1 MNEPNETLENT
12 IAVLQ
17 LMADNGGVT
26 SLSAEEA
33 RAILDELERRS
44 GYERAHEASLRDCD
58 TLVPW
63 ADGELDEQAD
73 LIADLLEQL
82 KQTVD
87 ALAHWLPRWGDPEG
101 ASSQM
106 MINARA
112 QVAKA
117 EEYLAY
123 YWKHMKGVKDNAC

>member
-1 MNEPNETLENT
+1 MNEPNETLENAMAMLQIT
-12 IAVLQ
+12 ADSGGIA
-17 LMADNGGVT
+17 

-44 GYERAHEASLRDCD
+44 GYERAYRASVRDYA
-58 TLVPW
+58 TLVSGI
-63 ADGELDEQAD
+63 DLEFDEQAD
-73 LIADLLEQL
+73 LIAELLKQL

-87 ALAHWLPRWGDPEG
+87 ALAHWFPRWGDPEG
-101 ASSQM
+101 ADSQM

-117 EEYLAY
+117 EMYLEHY
-123 YWKHMKGVKDNAC
+123 RKHMK

>member
-1 MNEPNETLENT
+1 MNEPSEVLENT
-12 IAVLQ
+12 TAQLQVL
-17 LMADNGGVT
+17 ADNGGIT

-33 RAILDELERRS
+33 RAILDELERLA
-44 GYERAHEASLRDCD
+44 GYERAYDASVRDYA
-58 TLVPW
+58 TLVKGV
-63 ADGELDEQAD
+63 DVELDQQAD

-87 ALAHWLPRWGDPEG
+87 ALAYWFPRWGDPAG
-101 ASSQM
+101 ANSQM

-117 EEYLAY
+117 ERYLEHY
-123 YWKHMKGVKDNAC
+123 QEHMK

>member
-1 MNEPNETLENT
+1 MSEPNEVLGNT
-12 IAVLQ
+12 IAQLQ
-17 LMADNGGVT
+17 LMAANGGLA

-33 RAILDELERRS
+33 WAILDELRYRY
-44 GYERAHEASLRDCD
+44 GYERAYRASVRDYA
-58 TLVPW
+58 TLVSGV
-63 ADGELDEQAD
+63 DLELDEQAD

-87 ALAHWLPRWGDPEG
+87 ALAHWFPRWGDPEG
-101 ASSQM
+101 AGSQM

-117 EEYLAY
+117 ERYLEHY
-123 YWKHMKGVKDNAC
+123 HKHMK